1 MSRTAKEKVQE
12 NRRVRKLW
20 KKRTLRDNE
29 ADIKNLDCPFSEFD
43 SMCKYWIASRKFC
56 NAINHGIL
64 KDDSCDHLKD
74 QNVGGPWGPA
84 KFSRLERS
92 VGIGGD
98 GLK

>member
-1 MSRTAKEKVQE
+1 
-12 NRRVRKLW
+12 
-20 KKRTLRDNE
+20 
-29 ADIKNLDCPFSEFD
+29 
-43 SMCKYWIASRKFC
+43 MCKYWIASRRFC

-84 KFSRLERS
+84 RFSRLERS
-92 VGIGGD
+92 VGIGSD